1 VSYHVVDLVAQSTQE
16 LRRPNIGGKQSG
28 MRGGEF
34 GEAGEL
40 AVQPARRQRL
50 RFADRGAP

>member
-40 AVQPARRQRL
+40 AVQRVRRQRL